1 METRYERAWPLRSAY
16 PEARSAEDGPVSG
29 WRFTLKQV
37 PSLRVDL
44 RGITPAALAG
54 LSIADVKRLPLGY
67 GNSTLPLAELFSVT
81 SSAGNDV
88 LVFEGD
94 LSRFDRV
101 GWQMAGGRIQVEGS
115 VGHYAGGCMSAGE
128 LVINGHAGLLAACEM
143 AGGTLTIEGNVDDFA
158 ASTLPGS
165 MDGMRGG
172 RLVVKGNAGARFGD
186 RMRRGTAL
194 VFGDAGDFLA
204 SRMVAGTIAVG
215 GRVGAHPAYGMRR
228 GSVVFATAEPL
239 PAQLATFVPALASAD
254 VFWQLLARD
263 LAARGAPFAR
273 LASQPM
279 VRFLGDLGA
288 GGKGELIFVR

>member
-1 METRYERAWPLRSAY
+1 MS
-16 PEARSAEDGPVSG
+16 
-29 WRFTLKQV
+29 WRFTLQQL
-37 PSLRVDL
+37 PALRVDL
-44 RGITPAALAG
+44 HGITPAALAG
-54 LSIADVKRLPLGY
+54 LSAAEVERLPLGH
-67 GNSTLPLAELFSVT
+67 GNAMLPLAEFFSVAR
-81 SSAGNDV
+81 SADNDV
-88 LVFEGD
+88 LVFDGD

-128 LVINGHAGLLAACEM
+128 LVVNGDAGLLAACEM

-172 RLVVKGNAGARFGD
+172 RLVVKGHAGARFGD

-194 VFGDAGDFLA
+194 VFGDTGDFVA

-215 GRVGAHPAYGMRR
+215 GRVGAHPGYGMRR
-228 GSVVFATAEPL
+228 GSVVFASAELL

-263 LAARGAPFAR
+263 LALRGAPFAE
-273 LASQPM
+273 LASRPM
-279 VRFLGDLGA
+279 VRYLGDLGA